1 MIISA
6 TFSKPVKNIEDFF
19 DHPYKRIKIKA
30 VNTAGKTSF
39 FAEFFTEKQAFHK
52 QFSEKELN
60 EFIEKNAGYTFKNC
74 VVKTQTEEITYL
86 ANKKG
91 KISKLVKNFK
101 ETQKNSLIPKKTAF
115 NKKNY
120 ILQEGTPIPFL
131 ILLGIM
137 TPEGKII
144 NSKNDK
150 FRQINRFLEFIDD
163 ILPEIL
169 QNKIEENSAIKI
181 VDFGCGKSY
190 LTFAAHYFFTQI
202 KHTETEII
210 GLDLKEDVI
219 EYCNEIAKKLGCKGL
234 LFKKGDIAEYNK
246 SAPDIV
252 ITLHACNTATDYAL
266 NYAVKHNCKAIL
278 SVPCCQ
284 HEINEQISVNLKEKK
299 LGEESAFF
307 PLLKYGLIKE
317 KFSSLVTDALR
328 AQYLET
334 CGYSVQILEFIDAE
348 HTPKNLLIR
357 AVKKSDKTEKN
368 IHEQNFKLEDEL
380 QITPTLK
387 KLLEI

>member
-6 TFSKPVKNIEDFF
+6 TFSKPVKNIKDFF
-19 DHPYKRIKIKA
+19 EQPFQRIKIKA

-52 QFSEKELN
+52 QMSEYELAK
-60 EFIEKNAGYTFKNC
+60 FIESNAGISFKNC
-74 VVKTQTEEITYL
+74 LVQTQSQQITYL

-91 KISKLVKNFK
+91 KISKLVKNLA
-101 ETQKNSLIPKKTAF
+101 ESQKNSLIPQKTAF

-120 ILQEGTPIPFL
+120 ILQEGSPVPFL

-163 ILPEIL
+163 IIPEIL
-169 QNKIEENSAIKI
+169 KNRQTCSPLRII
-181 VDFGCGKSY
+181 DFGCGKSY
-190 LTFAAHYFFTQI
+190 LTFAVHHFLTQI
-202 KHTETEII
+202 KHIETEII

-219 EYCNEIAKKLGCKGL
+219 EYCNDISKKLGCKGL
-234 LFKKGDIAEYNK
+234 SFKKGDIAEYNK

-252 ITLHACNTATDYAL
+252 ITLHACDTATDYAL
-266 NYAVKHNCKAIL
+266 NYAIKNNCKAIL

-328 AQYLET
+328 AQCLER
-334 CGYSVQILEFIDAE
+334 CGYSVQILEFIDE
-348 HTPKNLLIR
+348 GHTPKNLLIR
-357 AVKKSDKTEKN
+357 AVKKNNSFEKN

>member
-6 TFSKPVKNIEDFF
+6 TFSKPVKNIKDFF
-19 DHPYKRIKIKA
+19 DHPFQRIKIKA

-39 FAEFFTEKQAFHK
+39 FAEFFTEKQVFHK
-52 QFSEKELN
+52 QFSENKLN
-60 EFIEKNAGYTFKNC
+60 EFIEKNAGHTFKNC
-74 VVKTQTEEITYL
+74 VVKTQNEEITYL

-91 KISKLVKNFK
+91 KISKLVKNLA
-101 ETQKNSLIPKKTAF
+101 ESQKNSLIPQKTAF

-120 ILQEGTPIPFL
+120 ILQEGTPISFL

-169 QNKIEENSAIKI
+169 QNKIEKNDLLKI

-190 LTFAAHYFFTQI
+190 LTFAAHYFLTQI
-202 KHTETEII
+202 KHIETEII

-219 EYCNEIAKKLGCKGL
+219 EYCNEIAKKLDCKGL
-234 LFKKGDIAEYNK
+234 SFKKGDIAEYNK

-328 AQYLET
+328 AQYLER
-334 CGYSVQILEFIDAE
+334 CGYSVQILEFIDE
-348 HTPKNLLIR
+348 GHTPKNLLIR
-357 AVKKSDKTEKN
+357 AVKKNSNFEKN
-368 IHEQNFKLEDEL
+368 MLEQNFKLEDEL